1 MPWSTKNS
9 LSFRFNHQKQGSLL
23 FQSAMN
29 WVHTHEFNMLHLGLC
44 VMYKDM
50 IAIQRFVDGSHG
62 SNIFIHNILQMHLQL
77 V

>member
-1 MPWSTKNS
+1 
-9 LSFRFNHQKQGSLL
+9 
-23 FQSAMN
+23 
-29 WVHTHEFNMLHLGLC
+29 MLHLGLC

-50 IAIQRFVDGSHG
+50 IAIQRFVDGPHG